1 MHYESKQR
9 KQILDNANS
18 SLMMEVRVVWLL
30 IAAKRVLS
38 VVDWGKWQGVE
49 WCWKIACKVITWWVL
64 KHCLEKKGSGW
75 GLRCYRATRIARD
88 GTIARRQDDCPPATP
103 VQTLGGLGLELE
115 LPAPSCRGAST
126 SINKNRKDIWN
137 YHGFRLE
144 NIPIPKD

>member
-1 MHYESKQR
+1 MLENRLQS
-9 KQILDNANS
+9 DN
-18 SLMMEVRVVWLL
+18 LMGVKTLPGEKGERVR
-30 IAAKRVLS
+30 S
-38 VVDWGKWQGVE
+38 
-49 WCWKIACKVITWWVL
+49 
-64 KHCLEKKGSGW
+64 
-75 GLRCYRATRIARD
+75 YRATRIARD

-103 VQTLGGLGLELE
+103 VQTLGRLGLELE